1 MIQYYMFLSVCTLN
15 RKGNQM
21 KPHGIHA
28 LSLAVVA
35 AFAALPHAAFAAEQP
50 DKQPDKWVSYVESTG
65 SQWVDTGITG
75 RWNTKIEAKV
85 EWMNLADSAFVASR
99 TDDGDTRCYM
109 CYCNGSPYQFLLSL
123 GGNTVA
129 KISNGWET
137 RWETGRVY
145 DYTAAFSATNSAG
158 ESTGTITV
166 DGYATWS
173 TTFTGLNTGRSLYVF
188 ANNKGNGTSGKSKS
202 RCYGLKIWQGP
213 IDGGDMTLV
222 RDFQPC
228 MKGGRAGLYDAV
240 SGDIFYS
247 ISGTDLIC
255 DENSE
260 VPDEFIEYV
269 ESQGPLAEAD
279 GQKPAYIDTGIIGKA
294 GTTVEFKEK
303 NLCTRP
309 SNQEECVIGARS
321 DANTR
326 FFMWYHASGHT
337 VGLGYGGTYWRP
349 VTTDPTKAGA
359 WNDSNLYPLN
369 YGDTTHA
376 RVSFATGSQTFTAIN
391 DETGA
396 EKVWTSL
403 SDASTVNTGKSLYV
417 FARNNNGAPDAYS
430 ASRLYFLKIWQDGV
444 LVRDFRP
451 CLKNGVA
458 GLYDDVSKRI
468 FYSLGTPLVY
478 NNVCKQNVKPKEVVF
493 VEYIESDG
501 NNTLDTGVPA
511 RSGTR
516 AKGVMMWTAEDE
528 NGGGVTR
535 TWNREAYRY
544 LEDTAAVFWRNKR
557 AYLGARNIKDSNGWF
572 HMLHES
578 DAVVMSQY
586 GNSGEMHLQNG
597 GADVPATVGVTNS
610 FDVTFADGSQTME
623 WNGTQV
629 LNATTA
635 GTVDTGNNLCLFS
648 TSHWRW
654 RSQARC
660 YGLQIWQDGR
670 LVRDFKPC
678 LVDGRGM
685 LYDAVTESIYRPSP
699 DIPASR
705 VGKIVLSGEEKPV
718 QYVDY
723 VETDGKVFIDTGVI
737 GKAATTAE
745 FKETSMQK
753 ASGTEECFLGSY
765 GGSSDDVSRCFMW
778 YHGWN
783 ATVLLGYGKSYRPK
797 KNDPY
802 TDAENGADPDVY
814 KLPKNTTTHARVSFA
829 VGSQTFTVIDDA
841 TGTETLYSSKTG
853 STNVDTGRNL
863 YLFAKNDSDAGTPK
877 TPAAS
882 RFYFLKLW
890 QGDADGSNVQLVRN
904 FRPVKLTNGLVV
916 LWDFVEKKAYL
927 PQSTT
932 APYDCTT
939 FPVVGPDGAEIR
951 DGLMIIV
958 R

>member
-1 MIQYYMFLSVCTLN
+1 
-15 RKGNQM
+15 M
-21 KPHGIHA
+21 KSSRI
-28 LSLAVVA
+28 LSLVLGVA
-35 AFAALPHAAFAAEQP
+35 MGLTALPRTASGET
-50 DKQPDKWVSYVESTG
+50 PDKWVRYVESAG
-65 SQWVDTGITG
+65 SSWVDTGIIG
-75 RWNTKIEAKV
+75 RPNTKIEAKV
-85 EWMNLADSAFVASR
+85 EWMTLADSAFVACGYYSNN
-99 TDDGDTRCYM
+99 TRFYM
-109 CYCNGSPYQFLLSL
+109 CYCNAGPYYQMLLSQRV
-123 GGNTVA
+123 NATA
-129 KISNGWET
+129 KVSNGWET

-145 DYTAAFSATNSAG
+145 NYAAEFSATNSAG

-166 DGYATWS
+166 DGLGPWS
-173 TTFTGLNTGRSLYVF
+173 NTFTGLNTGRSLYVF
-188 ANNKGNGTSGKSKS
+188 ANNSADGTVGGKSKT

-213 IDGGDMTLV
+213 IDGGDMVLV

-228 MKGGRAGLYDAV
+228 MKGGKAGLYDAV
-240 SGDIFYS
+240 SETIFYS

-255 DENSE
+255 DEDSE
-260 VPDEFIEYV
+260 VPDEFIDYV
-269 ESQGPLAEAD
+269 ESQGDAASAD
-279 GQKPAYIDTGIIGKA
+279 GQKPAYIDTGIIGKSD
-294 GTTVEFKEK
+294 TTIEFKETC
-303 NLCTRP
+303 LC
-309 SNQEECVIGARS
+309 NDNDEHCVIGARDTTS
-321 DANTR
+321 NR

-369 YGDTTHA
+369 HGDTTHA
-376 RVSFATGSQTFTAIN
+376 RVSFAAGSQTFTAIN

-403 SDASTVNTGKSLYV
+403 SLSATVNTSRSLYV
-417 FARNNNGAPDAYS
+417 FARNNNGTPDAYS
-430 ASRLYFLKIWQDGV
+430 ASRLYFLKIWQGGA

-468 FYSLGTPLVY
+468 FYSLGTPFVF
-478 NNVCKQNVKPKEVVF
+478 NNVHRQSVKPKEVVF

-544 LEDTAAVFWRNKR
+544 LEDTAVVFWRNKR

-586 GNSGEMHLQNG
+586 GSSGEMHLQNG
-597 GADVPATVGVTNS
+597 GEDVSAYVGVTNS

-623 WNGTQV
+623 WNGVQV

-648 TSHWRW
+648 SSHWRW
-654 RSQARC
+654 RSAARC
-660 YGLQIWQDGR
+660 YGLQIWQDGA

-678 LVDGRGM
+678 LVDGKGM

-705 VGKIVLSGEEKPV
+705 VGKVIFPEDETKPAC
-718 QYVDY
+718 YVDY

-783 ATVLLGYGKSYRPK
+783 ATALLGYGKSYRPK

-802 TDAENGADPDVY
+802 TDAENGSDPDVY
-814 KLPKNTTTHARVSFA
+814 KLISGDTTHARISFA

-841 TGTETLYSSKTG
+841 TGTETIYSSKT
-853 STNVDTGRNL
+853 SSINVDTGRNL
-863 YLFAKNDSDAGTPK
+863 YLFAKNDSNAGTPVS
-877 TPAAS
+877 PAAS

-890 QGDADGSNVQLVRN
+890 QGDADGSNMRLVRN
-904 FRPVKLTNGLVV
+904 FRPVKLANGLVV
-916 LWDFVEKKAYL
+916 LWDFVEDKPYVPK
-927 PQSTT
+927 STT
-932 APYDCTT
+932 SPYGDTT
-939 FPVVGPDGAEIR
+939 FPVVGPDGEEIAAAFV
-951 DGLMIIV
+951 IV
-958 R
+958 VR

>member
-1 MIQYYMFLSVCTLN
+1 MMTRLLAFTAILSI
-15 RKGNQM
+15 G
-21 KPHGIHA
+21 
-28 LSLAVVA
+28 S
-35 AFAALPHAAFAAEQP
+35 AFAE
-50 DKQPDKWVSYVESTG
+50 QPDKWVSYVESTG
-65 SQWVDTGITG
+65 SQWVDTEIIG
-75 RWNTKIEAKV
+75 RPNTKIEAKV

-99 TDDGDTRCYM
+99 SDGGDTRCYM
-109 CYCNGSPYQFLLSL
+109 CYCNASPYQMLLSQR
-123 GGNTVA
+123 GNTIV
-129 KISNGWET
+129 KLSNGWET
-137 RWETGRVY
+137 RWEKNRVY
-145 DYTAAFSATNSAG
+145 NYAAAFSATNSAG
-158 ESTGTITV
+158 ESTGTVTV
-166 DGYATWS
+166 DGLGPWS

-188 ANNKGNGTSGKSKS
+188 ANNHGNGTAGKSKT
-202 RCYGLKIWQGP
+202 RCYGLKIYQGSE
-213 IDGGDMTLV
+213 DGGDMTLV

-240 SGDIFYS
+240 SDTIFYS

-294 GTTVEFKEK
+294 ATTVEFKEM
-303 NLCTRP
+303 NLFSRP
-309 SNQEECVIGARS
+309 RTKEECVIGARS

-326 FFMWYHASGHT
+326 FFMWYHASGYT
-337 VGLGYGGTYWRP
+337 LGLGYGGTYWRP

-359 WNDSNLYPLN
+359 WDDANLYPLN

-376 RVSFATGSQTFTAIN
+376 RVSFAAGSQTFTAIN

-396 EKVWTSL
+396 EKEWTSL
-403 SDASTVNTGKSLYV
+403 SDASTVNTGRSLYL
-417 FARNNNGAPDAYS
+417 FARNNNGTPDDFS
-430 ASRLYFLKIWQDGV
+430 SSRIYFLKIWQDGN

-468 FYSLGTPLVY
+468 FYSLGTPLVF
-478 NNVCKQNVKPKEVVF
+478 NNVCRQSVKPKEVVF

-511 RSGTR
+511 RTGTR

-557 AYLGARNIKDSNGWF
+557 AYLGARNIKDSSGWF
-572 HMLHES
+572 HMLHET
-578 DAVVMSQY
+578 DAVLVSQY

-597 GADVPATVGVTNS
+597 GADVPAYVGVTNS
-610 FDVTFADGSQTME
+610 FDVTFADGSQTVE

-648 TSHWRW
+648 SSHWRW

-660 YGLQIWQDGR
+660 YGLQIWQDGV

-678 LVDGRGM
+678 LVDGKGM
-685 LYDAVTESIYRPSP
+685 LYDEVTKSIYRPSP

-705 VGKIVLSGEEKPV
+705 VGKIILPEEATKLEC
-718 QYVDY
+718 YVDY

-737 GKAATTAE
+737 GKSGTAAE

-753 ASGTEECFLGSY
+753 STSEEAFLASY
-765 GGSSDDVSRCFMW
+765 GGSSDDVSRCYMW
-778 YHGWN
+778 YHAWGYN
-783 ATVLLGYGKSYRPK
+783 VGLGYGTYYRPK

-802 TDAENGADPDVY
+802 TDAANSADPDVY
-814 KLPKNTTTHARVSFA
+814 TLNSGDTTHARVSLA
-829 VGSQTFTVIDDA
+829 VGAQTFSAIDDA
-841 TGTETLYSSKTG
+841 TGAETVYSSKT
-853 STNVDTGRNL
+853 SSVNVDTGRTL
-863 YLFAKNDSDAGTPK
+863 YLFAKHDSDAGTPV

-882 RFYFLKLW
+882 RFYWLKIW
-890 QGDADGSNVQLVRN
+890 QGNSDGSNMQLVRDYK
-904 FRPVKLTNGLVV
+904 PVKLMNGLVV
-916 LWDFVEKKAYL
+916 LWDFVENKPYVPK
-927 PQSTT
+927 STT
-932 APYDCTT
+932 APYNDTT
-939 FPVVGPDGAEIR
+939 FPVVGPDGDRIYTGTRLTIR
-951 DGLMIIV
+951 
-958 R
+958 

>member
-1 MIQYYMFLSVCTLN
+1 MEWLN
-15 RKGNQM
+15 
-21 KPHGIHA
+21 
-28 LSLAVVA
+28 L
-35 AFAALPHAAFAAEQP
+35 
-50 DKQPDKWVSYVESTG
+50 T
-65 SQWVDTGITG
+65 
-75 RWNTKIEAKV
+75 
-85 EWMNLADSAFVASR
+85 DSAFVACGLYS
-99 TDDGDTRCYM
+99 DNTRFYL
-109 CYCNGSPYQFLLSL
+109 CYCEDADGRMIVSQRTNKRALL
-123 GGNTVA
+123 G
-129 KISNGWET
+129 NGWET
-137 RWETGRVY
+137 RWEKNRVY
-145 DYTAAFSATNSAG
+145 NYAAAFSATNSAG
-158 ESTGTITV
+158 ESTGTVTV
-166 DGYATWS
+166 DGIGPWS

-188 ANNKGNGTSGKSKS
+188 ANNSADGTVGGRSKT

-213 IDGGDMTLV
+213 ADGGDMTLV
-222 RDFQPC
+222 RDFRPC
-228 MKGGRAGLYDAV
+228 FHQGHAGLYDDV
-240 SGDIFYS
+240 SKEIFYS
-247 ISGTDLIC
+247 ISGTHLIC

-269 ESQGPLAEAD
+269 ESQGVAAEAD
-279 GQKPAYIDTGIIGKA
+279 GQKPAYIDTGIIGKSD
-294 GTTVEFKEK
+294 TTIEFKETC
-303 NLCTRP
+303 LC
-309 SNQEECVIGARS
+309 NDNDEHCVIGARS
-321 DANTR
+321 DSNTR
-326 FFMWYHASGHT
+326 FFMWYHASGHK

-376 RVSFATGSQTFTAIN
+376 RVSFAAGSQTFTAIN

-403 SDASTVNTGKSLYV
+403 SNASTVNTGCNLYV
-417 FARNNNGAPDAYS
+417 FARNTQGTPDSYS
-430 ASRLYFLKIWQDGV
+430 ASRLYFLKIWQSGN

-451 CLKNGVA
+451 CLKNGIA

-468 FYSLGTPLVY
+468 FYSLGTPLVF
-478 NNVCKQNVKPKEVVF
+478 NNVCRQSVKPKEVVF

-544 LEDTAAVFWRNKR
+544 LENTAIVFWRNKR

-578 DAVVMSQY
+578 DATLLSQY
-586 GNSGEMHLQNG
+586 GNSGETNLKNG
-597 GADVPATVGVTNS
+597 SANVPATVGVTNS

-623 WNGTQV
+623 WNGVQV

-635 GTVDTGNNLCLFS
+635 GAVDTGNNLCLFS
-648 TSHWRW
+648 SSHWRW

-660 YGLQIWQDGR
+660 YGLQIWQGGI

-678 LVDGRGM
+678 LVDGKGM
-685 LYDAVTESIYRPSP
+685 LYDEVTKSIYRPSP

-753 ASGTEECFLGSY
+753 ASNAEECFLGSY
-765 GGSSDDVSRCFMW
+765 GGSSDAVSRFYMW
-778 YHGWN
+778 YHAWG
-783 ATVLLGYGKSYRPK
+783 ATAGIGYGEYWRPK
-797 KNDPY
+797 NNDPY
-802 TDAENGADPDVY
+802 TVAENSADPDVY
-814 KLPKNTTTHARVSFA
+814 KLPKNTTIHARVSFA
-829 VGSQTFTVIDDA
+829 VGAQTFYAIDDA
-841 TGTETLYSSKTG
+841 TGTETLYSSRTL

-863 YLFAKNDSDAGTPK
+863 YLFAKNDSDAGTPVS
-877 TPAAS
+877 TAAS
-882 RFYFLKLW
+882 RFYFLRLW
-890 QGDADGSNVQLVRN
+890 QGDADGSNMRLVRN
-904 FRPVKLTNGLVV
+904 YKPVKLSNGLVV
-916 LWDFVEKKAYL
+916 LWDFVEKKAYV

-932 APYDCTT
+932 APYNYTT
-939 FPVVGPDGAEIR
+939 FPVVGPEGDLIR
-951 DGLMIIV
+951 AGLKIII

>member
-1 MIQYYMFLSVCTLN
+1 
-15 RKGNQM
+15 M

-28 LSLAVVA
+28 ISLAVVA
-35 AFAALPHAAFAAEQP
+35 AFAALTHAAFAAE
-50 DKQPDKWVSYVESTG
+50 QPDKWVSYVESTG
-65 SQWVDTGITG
+65 SSWVDTGIIG
-75 RWNTKIEAKV
+75 RPNTKIEAKV
-85 EWMNLADSAFVASR
+85 EWMNLADSAFVACGYYSNN
-99 TDDGDTRCYM
+99 TRFYM
-109 CYCNGSPYQFLLSL
+109 CYCNKDPYQMLLSQRV
-123 GGNTVA
+123 NATA
-129 KISNGWET
+129 KVSNDWET

-145 DYTAAFSATNSAG
+145 NYAAEFSATNSAG
-158 ESTGTITV
+158 ESTGTISV
-166 DGYATWS
+166 DGIGPWS

-188 ANNKGNGTSGKSKS
+188 ANNSADGKVGGKSKT

-213 IDGGDMTLV
+213 EDGGDMVLV

-228 MKGGRAGLYDAV
+228 MKGGKAGLYDAV
-240 SGDIFYS
+240 SDTIFYS
-247 ISGTDLIC
+247 ISGTDLLC

-260 VPDEFIEYV
+260 VPDEFIDYV
-269 ESQGPLAEAD
+269 ESQGDAANAD

-294 GTTVEFKEK
+294 GTTVEFKETC
-303 NLCTRP
+303 LCNDTD
-309 SNQEECVIGARS
+309 EHCVIGARDTS
-321 DANTR
+321 TNR

-337 VGLGYGGTYWRP
+337 VGLGYGGTFWRP

-359 WNDSNLYPLN
+359 WNDKDLYPLN

-376 RVSFATGSQTFTAIN
+376 RVSFAAGSQTFTAIN

-403 SDASTVNTGKSLYV
+403 SDASTVNTGRSLYL
-417 FARNNNGAPDAYS
+417 FARNNNGSPDSYS
-430 ASRLYFLKIWQDGV
+430 ASRLYYLKIWQDGK

-451 CLKNGVA
+451 CLENGVA

-478 NNVCKQNVKPKEVVF
+478 NNVHRQSVKPKEVVF

-511 RSGTR
+511 RTGTR

-535 TWNREAYRY
+535 IWNREAYRY

-557 AYLGARNIKDSNGWF
+557 AYLGARNIKDSSGWF
-572 HMLHES
+572 HMLHET
-578 DAVVMSQY
+578 DAIHVSQY
-586 GNSGEMHLQNG
+586 GSSGEMHLQNG
-597 GADVPATVGVTNS
+597 GADVPAYVGVTNS
-610 FDVTFADGSQTME
+610 FDVTFADGSQTVE
-623 WNGTQV
+623 WNGAQV
-629 LNATTA
+629 LNSSIA

-648 TSHWRW
+648 SSHWRW

-660 YGLQIWQDGR
+660 YGLEIWQDDVK
-670 LVRDFKPC
+670 VRDFKPC
-678 LVDGRGM
+678 LVDGKGM
-685 LYDAVTESIYRPSP
+685 LYDEVTKSIYRPSP

-705 VGKIVLSGEEKPV
+705 VGKIIFPEEATKLDC
-718 QYVDY
+718 YVDY

-753 ASGTEECFLGSY
+753 STSEECFLGSY
-765 GGSSDDVSRCFMW
+765 GGSSDDVSRCYMW
-778 YHGWN
+778 YHAWGYN
-783 ATVLLGYGKSYRPK
+783 VGLGYGTYYRPK
-797 KNDPY
+797 KNDAY
-802 TDAENGADPDVY
+802 TDAANSADPDVY
-814 KLPKNTTTHARVSFA
+814 MLNAGDTTHARVSFA
-829 VGSQTFTVIDDA
+829 VGAQTFSAIDDA
-841 TGTETLYSSKTG
+841 TGEETLYSSKTS
-853 STNVDTGRNL
+853 STNVDTGRML
-863 YLFAKNDSDAGTPK
+863 YLFAKNDNAAGNPTY
-877 TPAAS
+877 PAAS

-916 LWDFVEKKAYL
+916 LWDFVENKPYV

-932 APYDCTT
+932 APYNYTT
-939 FPVVGPDGAEIR
+939 FPVVGPDGAAIR
-951 DGLMIIV
+951 DGLMLIL